1 MNHLYRLCWLVAL
14 LVLEIGL
21 AGCSDYSGRYSD
33 GTANGKFIDVKNDSI
48 TIGADVNGS
57 FVSNDGTIASRTES
71 ADGKT
76 ILIKGEIDYSGGS
89 GSAFGVTVA
98 PGQERHWT
106 KPFSATINTE
116 EKTMQFQG
124 TLIIDSLD
132 MRTWNV
138 TLKKQ

>member
-1 MNHLYRLCWLVAL
+1 MSQRSRLCSLVAL

-33 GTANGKFIDVKNDSI
+33 GTANGKFIDVKDDSI
-48 TIGADVNGS
+48 TIGADVDSS
-57 FVSNDGTIASRTES
+57 FVSNDGTITSRTES
-71 ADGKT
+71 PDGKT
-76 ILIKGEIDYSGGS
+76 IVLKGEVDYSGGS

-98 PGQERHWT
+98 PGQERHWK
-106 KPFSATINTE
+106 KPFSATINME
-116 EKTMQFQG
+116 EKTIQFQG